1 MTNWLSNKWNLIGM
15 YTLCSFCM
23 GYILYNNGLTFIEL
37 LVIYLLMS
45 VCTFAVYVLGVS
57 RGMIIYSLQRREI
70 DMMLKKIM
78 KVKEDDD
85 E

>member
-1 MTNWLSNKWNLIGM
+1 
-15 YTLCSFCM
+15 M

-70 DMMLKKIM
+70 DMMLEKIM